1 MPVLSAVIDRGPFRA
16 STAPPYYHPE
26 PIDSIFCKLSVD
38 PRRTQ
43 AAILQYDKPQSQ
55 YSTIRPF
62 TKSNTCGQPGTIRSM
77 VRYRS
82 VDRGLRITELGDVP
96 VYH

>member
-26 PIDSIFCKLSVD
+26 TIDSIFCKLSVD
-38 PRRTQ
+38 PRRAQ

-55 YSTIRPF
+55 YFRQFDLLRSQIRAGTNLLLLRKASQQPF
-62 TKSNTCGQPGTIRSM
+62 PKQQRLNAIC
-77 VRYRS
+77 V
-82 VDRGLRITELGDVP
+82 
-96 VYH
+96 